1 MDKEIIILENPVEL
15 AEKIASDIAFQINSS
30 ASEKRIYTIALSGGS
45 TPDFLYKVL
54 GKKYSRTI
62 KWEYV
67 HFYWGDERCVPPGD
81 PESNYR
87 SVEINL
93 FRKVI
98 IPLYN
103 IHRVIGEANP
113 SEEAIRYSA
122 EINGNVQVI
131 NGFPSFDLVLLG
143 LGEDGHTA
151 SIFPDNMKLLDSDQI
166 CDVAVHPESGQKRI
180 TICGK
185 VFNNSK
191 KVVFLVSG
199 KKKAGIVKKILNM
212 EKESLIFPAAH
223 INPPDGKL
231 IWLIDK
237 EAASLIES

>member
-1 MDKEIIILENPVEL
+1 MVKEIIVLENPVEL
-15 AEKIASDIAFQINSS
+15 AERVASDIAFQINSS
-30 ASEKRIYTIALSGGS
+30 ASEKKSYTIALSGGS

-54 GKKYSRTI
+54 GDKYSRTI

-67 HFYWGDERCVPPGD
+67 HFFWGDERCVPPGD
-81 PESNYR
+81 MESNYR
-87 SVEINL
+87 PVEINL
-93 FRKVI
+93 FQKVI

-103 IHRVIGEANP
+103 IHRVIGEASP
-113 SEEAIRYSA
+113 ADEAKRYSA
-122 EINGNVQVI
+122 EILENVGSL

-151 SIFPDNMKLLDSDQI
+151 SIFPDNMKLLDSDKI
-166 CDVAVHPESGQKRI
+166 CEVAVHPESGQNRI
-180 TICGK
+180 TMCGK
-185 VFNNSK
+185 VLNNSK

-212 EKESLIFPAAH
+212 ENESMKFPAAH
-223 INPPDGKL
+223 INPPYGKL

-237 EAASLIES
+237 EAASLI